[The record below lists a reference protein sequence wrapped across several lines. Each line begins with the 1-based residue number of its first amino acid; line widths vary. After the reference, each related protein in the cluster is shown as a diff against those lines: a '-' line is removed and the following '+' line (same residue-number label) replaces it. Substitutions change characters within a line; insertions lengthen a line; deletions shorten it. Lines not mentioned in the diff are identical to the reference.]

1 MKTFLD
7 RCLSVIVLLCLS
19 ILRVSTQP
27 RNQHC
32 TFPDFLER
40 DKLWRSGTEYH
51 DSENMYFNGDKIDIT
66 KNNIRVERRC
76 DEIIDREKGIYFVHE
91 YGGIGSSVVYL
102 CMQFLKRSDSVVQ
115 IRESTTSTLKSV
127 KGCSEQSLVL
137 KNRPIIRYPLEDNPS
152 VNCPF
157 SGGYNLKIA
166 YKMESICGSSVIPP
180 RLESECEDGDGV
192 TLDFRIKDCK
202 LDNDHNLEEKLRCLA
217 SWTDKTA
224 ENNYTFVV
232 LADNRRFPVCMRL
245 EGNLS
250 DVKRANIFRDGKC
263 VVNDRD
269 SYSNTI
275 ENVDLEFEKM
285 VVSNLCENE
294 FDYCTQE
301 LACSKYQNYCHKSC
315 RKCHTETNV
324 CSFPEFL
331 KGAWH
336 TDFKGVSSVMNIS
349 TYNLYLPGEG
359 NFKCVGKANSTED
372 NAYRLTLLHVFENG
386 CFPRTTCF
394 EYKKTSK
401 MILHY
406 KFGRRV
412 KWPVFPLDKM
422 IGDSCQDELL
432 KKPFSV
438 AINGA
443 QLSTTNCRLPGD
455 FGFKSGLLYLRNS
468 KAQDYCIA
476 YNEYSNGVN
485 AKFNMVDINTT
496 EPINKEHLCLSSEK
510 LEDGNVFVITTS
522 LSDKSYKC
530 WGFIG
535 KEQSRRI
542 VQLSLEDCNEKTFN
556 SLYNNN
562 VALLNSFVV
571 IEEQKNVCPFFFD
584 IALVLGNTH
593 MYTQPVSN
601 TPSPSIET
609 TPFVYKIFKDLGS
622 ISAGK
627 VESGSCTNSATFSL
641 FMSSLFLILTILI
654 YVKMF

>member
-1 MKTFLD
+1 MKEFLD
-7 RCLSVIVLLCLS
+7 RCLSVIVLLCLPF
-19 ILRVSTQP
+19 LRVSTQP
-27 RNQHC
+27 RNKHC

-40 DKLWRSGTEYH
+40 DKLWRSGVEPNE
-51 DSENMYFNGDKIDIT
+51 SENMYFNGDKIDIT
-66 KNNIRVERRC
+66 ENKIRITRRC
-76 DEIIDREKGIYFVHE
+76 DEIIDREKGIYFVHQIA
-91 YGGIGSSVVYL
+91 YDNIGSNEAYL

-115 IRESTTSTLKSV
+115 IRQSNPSSLKSMA
-127 KGCSEQSLVL
+127 GCSEQNMVL

-157 SGGYNLKIA
+157 SGGYNLNIA

-192 TLDFRIKDCK
+192 TLDFRINQCK

-232 LADNRRFPVCMRL
+232 LGDNRRFPVCMRL
-245 EGNLS
+245 EGNLT
-250 DVKRANIFRDGKC
+250 DLKRANIFRDGKC
-263 VVNDRD
+263 VLNDRD
-269 SYSNTI
+269 SYATTI
-275 ENVDLEFEKM
+275 ENVELGFEKM
-285 VVSNLCENE
+285 IVSNLCENE

-301 LACSKYQNYCHKSC
+301 LACSKYENYCHKSC

-349 TYNLYLPGEG
+349 TYNLHLPGEG

-372 NAYRLTLLHVFENG
+372 NAYRLSLLHVFENG

-401 MILHY
+401 MTLHY

-422 IGDSCQDELL
+422 IGDTCQDELL
-432 KKPFSV
+432 RKPFSV

-443 QLSTTNCRLPGD
+443 QIYTTNCQLPGD

-476 YNEYSNGVN
+476 YTEYGTGRSD
-485 AKFNMVDINTT
+485 KFNMVDINTT

-510 LEDGNVFVITTS
+510 LEDGSVFVITTS
-522 LSDKSYKC
+522 LSDRSYKC

-542 VQLSLEDCNEKTFN
+542 VQLSLEDCNKNTFN
-556 SLYNNN
+556 SLYNIDA
-562 VALLNSFVV
+562 VLLNSFVV
-571 IEEQKNVCPFFFD
+571 MEEQKNVCPFFID
-584 IALVLGNTH
+584 IVPHVFVDTQG
-593 MYTQPVSN
+593 YTQPVPN
-601 TPSPSIET
+601 TPSPSTKT
-609 TPFVYKIFKDLGS
+609 TLFVYETPKDPGS
-622 ISAGK
+622 RSAGK
-627 VESGSCTNSATFSL
+627 VESGSSTNSATFSL
-641 FMSSLFLILTILI
+641 FMSSLFLILTI
-654 YVKMF
+654 